1 MGTSIL
7 MAMIPVLVFFFI
19 AQKKI
24 IKGMVAGSI
33 K

>member
-1 MGTSIL
+1 MVPI
-7 MAMIPVLVFFFI
+7 IIFFLA
-19 AQKKI
+19 AQKFI

>member
-1 MGTSIL
+1 
-7 MAMIPVLVFFFI
+7 MIPIVIFFLF
-19 AQKKI
+19 AQKSI

>member
-1 MGTSIL
+1 MTAVL
-7 MAMIPVLVFFFI
+7 MAAAPIIVGFLF
-19 AQKKI
+19 AQKHI